1 MAVEGLDSINFN
13 HVLNSIEFSSDPP
26 SRAEIAKQ
34 VGLSRTALSYI
45 VQKLIAMELVMEQEK
60 ENDGKPGRP
69 GTPLVLNPN
78 VWHSIGAS
86 FYSHE
91 WCFVSVNLL
100 GAIQSTYCLQVKDNS
115 QQEILGA
122 LLEGLKYMKANSQ
135 PKLLPAF
142 GVGAPGL
149 VDARKGTIERADD
162 LGWNNT
168 ILLGD
173 LIRKST
179 GLDSFIL
186 NRYCAN
192 GIEEIEKKQYTKRF
206 ENIVYLGMG
215 TAMAGTVFLGGK
227 FVENTKYRLGHIV
240 INPNGERCHCGQEGC
255 LQTMVCEQ
263 AWIRKAEALGLQGI
277 RSGQDISQLAENGNE
292 LARRCILEIAKP
304 LSMGL
309 AIIVNVLNPDLII
322 LGGPLGSSSQYLLD
336 TVRELMKSR
345 ILDYQYEHITM
356 VKGDA
361 GKYSSAVGAA
371 LLPLKQ
377 KYELLNK
384 AQ

>member
-1 MAVEGLDSINFN
+1 MLFRS
-13 HVLNSIEFSSDPP
+13 
-26 SRAEIAKQ
+26 
-34 VGLSRTALSYI
+34 
-45 VQKLIAMELVMEQEK
+45 
-60 ENDGKPGRP
+60 
-69 GTPLVLNPN
+69 
-78 VWHSIGAS
+78 
-86 FYSHE
+86 
-91 WCFVSVNLL
+91 
-100 GAIQSTYCLQVKDNS
+100 IQSTYCLQVKDNS

-240 INPNGERCHCGQEGC
+240 IDPNGERCHCGPGDLTQGQVFAVRVSDFKEVEVVLEEGSVKNKRD
-255 LQTMVCEQ
+255 TMLFTE
-263 AWIRKAEALGLQGI
+263 G
-277 RSGQDISQLAENGNE
+277 
-292 LARRCILEIAKP
+292 
-304 LSMGL
+304 
-309 AIIVNVLNPDLII
+309 
-322 LGGPLGSSSQYLLD
+322 
-336 TVRELMKSR
+336 
-345 ILDYQYEHITM
+345 
-356 VKGDA
+356 
-361 GKYSSAVGAA
+361 
-371 LLPLKQ
+371 
-377 KYELLNK
+377 
-384 AQ
+384 